1 MQSLLAKL
9 NPPQREAAET
19 VNGALLILAGAGSGK
34 TRVIT
39 FRIAHLIE
47 QGIAPDSI
55 LALTFTNK
63 AAAEMAE
70 RVEKLIAGR
79 SLAKPLISTFHF
91 QVLHPISNGK
101 VKVSLTSGPFH
112 VPVGGDPNRVT
123 TYHPV
128 NLCVKKGDFV
138 AFSDI
143 GGFQHNSYPNG
154 TPFQVFSS
162 VVGSVTDHHIQSG
175 GINNGSSFK
184 GKAKQN
190 EELLMRM
197 ILVTGKDAGI
207 CNR

>member
-1 MQSLLAKL
+1 MT
-9 NPPQREAAET
+9 RR
-19 VNGALLILAGAGSGK
+19 IL
-34 TRVIT
+34 T
-39 FRIAHLIE
+39 L
-47 QGIAPDSI
+47 
-55 LALTFTNK
+55 
-63 AAAEMAE
+63 AAAAT
-70 RVEKLIAGR
+70 LAIAGTAVAATIKFGSDLKAPANLR
-79 SLAKPLISTFHF
+79 ETHPVDSAFWAKAFPDQRGVSAPAKGKVATVKLKGTAIKQHGKKPVTTFHF